1 MQRELDATAEAGPV
15 DRGDGR
21 IWQRTDAS
29 EELVACL
36 AALARKLRGGVEREL
51 IEVGSGR
58 EEVGLA
64 RDHEAAPLSASELAE
79 DRPERL
85 ERGPAEDGRLRV
97 VGAVVDRHQRK
108 RPLELGPPYLC
119 ELELGQRVK
128 HAPTATPPPSPSRRR
143 EPSGQSCRSG
153 VRPSRMRAAR
163 RAARPSPQA

>member
-36 AALARKLRGGVEREL
+36 AALARKLRGGAEREL

-64 RDHEAAPLSASELAE
+64 RDHEGGPVSVLELTE
-79 DRPERL
+79 DALERL
-85 ERGPAEDGRLRV
+85 ERGPAQDGRLRRAA
-97 VGAVVDRHQRK
+97 AVCDRHQGK
-108 RPLELGPPYLC
+108 RPLELRPPYL
-119 ELELGQRVK
+119 
-128 HAPTATPPPSPSRRR
+128 S
-143 EPSGQSCRSG
+143 
-153 VRPSRMRAAR
+153 
-163 RAARPSPQA
+163 